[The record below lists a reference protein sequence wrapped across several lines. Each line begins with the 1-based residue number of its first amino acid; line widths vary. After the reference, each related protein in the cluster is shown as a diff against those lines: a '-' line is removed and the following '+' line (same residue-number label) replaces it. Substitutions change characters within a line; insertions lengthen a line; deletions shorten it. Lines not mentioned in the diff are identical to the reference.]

1 MFAFKSLIC
10 GAALAGLFEI
20 YVNQVSRKGVAEVT
34 SNLIALV
41 LVFLVSNL
49 LHWLAFRNPAQRTLV
64 RKFAFS
70 FGLWFS
76 FFACWM
82 VISVTMHRGLARDI
96 DPTPLRVS
104 SLLVSCVG
112 MLGLPLALLNCFI
125 ANWSEPSRLPLQ
137 TPKSVRA
144 LVRKLTN
151 SSAA

>member
-1 MFAFKSLIC
+1 MFAFKSLIG

-20 YVNQVSRKGVAEVT
+20 FVNQVSRKDAAEIT

-76 FFACWM
+76 FFVCWTI
-82 VISVTMHRGLARDI
+82 ISLGMHRGVARDI
-96 DPTPLRVS
+96 EPTPARVI
-104 SLLVSCVG
+104 SLVVSCVG
-112 MLGLPLALLNCFI
+112 ILGLPLALLNCVI
-125 ANWSEPSRLPLQ
+125 ANWSEPSHLPSQ
-137 TPKSVRA
+137 ARKSVLA
-144 LVRKLTN
+144 LVRRLTN